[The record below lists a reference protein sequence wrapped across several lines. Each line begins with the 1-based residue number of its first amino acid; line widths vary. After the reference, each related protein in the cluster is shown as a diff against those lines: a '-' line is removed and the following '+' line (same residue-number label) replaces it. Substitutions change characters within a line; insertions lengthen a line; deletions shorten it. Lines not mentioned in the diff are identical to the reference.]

1 MDVRTVRASE
11 LTDTTEIVSFVDELE
26 ELFASLQCELLDSLS
41 PVQFAR
47 VQRLVEAGR
56 VLTEAQCT
64 LGVLASVRTT
74 EPVRSTVC
82 RPRRAIRR
90 SVTARIRTND
100 TRAIGA

>member
-1 MDVRTVRASE
+1 MRTMKATE
-11 LTDTTEIVSFVDELE
+11 LAGTTEIVSFVDELE

-41 PVQFAR
+41 PEQFSK
-47 VQRLVEAGR
+47 VQRLVEAGQ

-64 LGVLASVRTT
+64 LGVLASVRSSA
-74 EPVRSTVC
+74 PRSTAC

-90 SVTARIRTND
+90 AATTRFHGTD